1 MEVFKTELDEQDDCL
16 QRREEQVQQQEIT
29 CEQRGAVLRI
39 RSVPS
44 RLRFCQLTLTADLPQ
59 RTNLRR
65 GAGKRM
71 RRKRHEHWRKNCLAA
86 YASTP
91 GNRRW

>member
-1 MEVFKTELDEQDDCL
+1 MEVFTTEMDERDDGL
-16 QRREEQVQQQEIT
+16 ERREEQVQQQEIA
-29 CEQRGAVLRI
+29 CEQRGVVLRM

-44 RLRFCQLTLTADLPQ
+44 RLRCRELALTADLPQ

-71 RRKRHEHWRKNCLAA
+71 RRKRHEHW
-86 YASTP
+86 
-91 GNRRW
+91 

>member
-1 MEVFKTELDEQDDCL
+1 MEGFTTELDERDEDL
-16 QRREEQVQQQEIT
+16 QRREEQVQQQEIA
-29 CEQRGAVLRI
+29 CEQRGVVLRM

-44 RLRFCQLTLTADLPQ
+44 RLRCRQLPLTADLPQ

-71 RRKRHEHWRKNCLAA
+71 RRKGHEHWRYSCLAA

-91 GNRRW
+91 ANRR